1 MSPTTIEA
9 DEPRKILLIAAGRQ
23 RVGKTTFLNTT
34 AQFLRA
40 HGAEFI
46 LWNADKMN
54 RTYSLS
60 NFHPDV
66 LEPSSADA
74 EDGKAWLEGRFTDMV
89 VNKYNA
95 LLDIGG
101 GETPLNRL
109 VEEVAIVRTLERR
122 GHRILLAH
130 VVGPEMADLDYLER
144 FLAGGLFAPQAT
156 LIVLNQGLVLN
167 GRSASFAFGAVR
179 QHPALMEAMK
189 KGAKMVMMPS
199 LACMSQVTD
208 RGLTFAD
215 AMNGVSKP
223 GTQPLSFF
231 DQERVATWW
240 ENELPPFYGMIPR
253 LWLPAMPG
261 FEPPIL
267 KQADQA
273 QPGSGKKRSGTD
285 G

>member
-1 MSPTTIEA
+1 MSDVVAVPDA
-9 DEPRKILLIAAGRQ
+9 DDPRPILLIAAGRQ
-23 RVGKTTFLNTT
+23 RVGKTSFLNTT

-40 HGAEFI
+40 HGAEFV

-60 NFHPDV
+60 MFHKDV
-66 LEPSSADA
+66 LESPSADP
-74 EDGKAWLEGRFTDMV
+74 EDGKAWLETQFTDMV

-101 GETPLNRL
+101 GETPLSRL

-122 GHRILLAH
+122 GHRVVLAH

-144 FLAGGLFAPQAT
+144 FLAGNLFAPKAT

-167 GRSASFAFGAVR
+167 GRSAAFAFGAVL
-179 QHPALMEAMK
+179 QHPALVEAAR
-189 KGAKMVMMPS
+189 KGAKTVMMPS
-199 LACMSQVTD
+199 LACMSAVTD
-208 RGLTFAD
+208 RALTFAD
-215 AMNGVSKP
+215 AMNGVAAPGKP
-223 GTQPLSFF
+223 PLSFF

-240 ENELPPFYGMIPR
+240 ERELPPFFGVIPSP
-253 LWLPAMPG
+253 WLPAMPG
-261 FEPPIL
+261 FIRP
-267 KQADQA
+267 AMS
-273 QPGSGKKRSGTD
+273 QPSSGRKRSGTD

>member
-1 MSPTTIEA
+1 MSTTTTSA

-34 AQFLRA
+34 AQFMRS
-40 HGAEFI
+40 HGAEFVI
-46 LWNADKMN
+46 WNADKMN
-54 RTYSLS
+54 QTYSLS
-60 NFHPDV
+60 NFHQDV
-66 LEPSSADA
+66 LEPSSGDA
-74 EDGKAWLEGRFTDMV
+74 EDGKAWLEARFTDMV
-89 VNKYNA
+89 IKKYNA
-95 LLDIGG
+95 VLDIGG

-122 GHRILLAH
+122 GHRIVLAH

-144 FLAGGLFAPQAT
+144 FLAGDLFAPEAM

-167 GRSASFAFGAVR
+167 GRSAGFAFEAVR
-179 QHPALMEAMK
+179 QHPAILAAMK
-189 KGAKMVMMPS
+189 KGAKVVMMPS
-199 LACMSQVTD
+199 LSCMSQVTD
-208 RGLTFAD
+208 RGLSFAE

-223 GTQPLSFF
+223 GAPPLSFF

-240 ENELPPFYGMIPR
+240 ENELPPFYAMIPR

-261 FEPPIL
+261 FGPPAPQ
-267 KQADQA
+267 QADPA
-273 QPGSGKKRSGTD
+273 HSISGKRRSGTD